1 MNRDETARLTLN
13 GEEYYERTEW
23 IDVEAEAWAMREAY
37 LSLGLDPVEWAGDLN
52 VSLQESCE
60 EDWCLD
66 EASDL
71 LRADLAMAAALVFAG
86 RVQGV

>member
-1 MNRDETARLTLN
+1 MARLTLN
-13 GEEYYERTEW
+13 GEEFYERADW

-37 LSLGLDPVEWAGDLN
+37 LSLGLDPVERAGDLN

-60 EDWCLD
+60 EDSFLD
-66 EASDL
+66 ETSDL
-71 LRADLAMAAALVFAG
+71 LRGDFAMAAALVCSG